1 MRTKWQEV
9 RFIDTNR
16 FIWTV
21 NFKEALV
28 QEMIRVYFY
37 VIAVEPDIHS
47 NQVVFSDIMLFIK
60 LFFRPIKQMT

>member
-1 MRTKWQEV
+1 
-9 RFIDTNR
+9 
-16 FIWTV
+16 
-21 NFKEALV
+21 
-28 QEMIRVYFY
+28 MIRVYFY